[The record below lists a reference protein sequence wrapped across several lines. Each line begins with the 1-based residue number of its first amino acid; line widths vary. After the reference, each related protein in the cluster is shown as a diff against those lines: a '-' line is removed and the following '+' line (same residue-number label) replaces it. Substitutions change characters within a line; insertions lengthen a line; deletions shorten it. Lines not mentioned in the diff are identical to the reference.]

1 MLDLTQVFQA
11 LQSHKDTLLQHYQ
24 LTSQGVDD
32 REALLAWLAGQD
44 QTTLIEQ
51 LQSVEQPGALPTIER
66 QADSS
71 LIRPFAPRW
80 SNHPEAREWARHVLE
95 NVQTC
100 AVDGSQIT
108 PSRDYSVPVGA
119 VQVGC
124 FENDHC
130 GAGTYRKTLHFEVL
144 TNDELAQD
152 PEDANGFPDQQVN
165 LRRFELECQVLRDYM
180 QRAVGREP
188 RPLCFFDGSFILSF
202 AGLMRPDLRQAYI
215 QAITATLVMSRE
227 CGVPIVGYVDS
238 SYARDLVNM
247 LRWLTGQDLPPAIT
261 DAGLLESSM
270 NWGDRSELWQCARAD
285 RLAASSDNG
294 TPGYYRQVHF
304 LYLKTTTQN
313 PPVRLEIPEWVLQAG
328 LVDSVLDIVRAECV
342 VGAGYPYAVETA
354 DALAVITLQD
364 RERFYRLFQDYLVEL
379 QIPLRYTRK
388 AYSKRLRR

>member
-11 LQSHKDTLLQHYQ
+11 LESHKETLLQQHR
-24 LTSQGVDD
+24 LTSQGADERQDLLD
-32 REALLAWLAGQD
+32 RLAGQD
-44 QTTLIEQ
+44 QTTLCER
-51 LQSVEQPGALPTIER
+51 LQDVEQPGALPTEER
-66 QADSS
+66 LVGQSI
-71 LIRPFAPRW
+71 IRPFAPRW
-80 SNHPEAREWARHVLE
+80 SNHPEAREWALGVLV

-108 PSRDYSVPVGA
+108 PNRDYSVAVGA

-130 GAGTYRKTLHFEVL
+130 GAGTYRKTLHFNML

-152 PEDANGFPDQQVN
+152 PEDTNGFPDQQVN
-165 LRRFELECQVLRDYM
+165 LRRFQLECQALRDYM
-180 QRAVGREP
+180 QRAAGREP

-202 AGLMRPDLRQAYI
+202 AGLMRPDLRQAYT
-215 QAITATLVMSRE
+215 QAITAMLAMSKE
-227 CGVPIVGYVDS
+227 CGVPVVGYIDS

-247 LRWLTGQDLPPAIT
+247 LRWLTDQEQPLSLT
-261 DAGLLESSM
+261 DAGLLEDSM
-270 NWGDRSELWQCARAD
+270 HWGDRSELWQCARAD
-285 RLAASSDNG
+285 RLATANDQES
-294 TPGYYRQVHF
+294 PGYYRQVHF
-304 LYLKTTTQN
+304 LYLKTTAQN

-328 LVDSVLDIVRAECV
+328 LVDSVLDIVRAECI

-354 DALAVITLQD
+354 DALAVITLED

-379 QIPLRYTRK
+379 RIPLRYTRK

>member
-11 LQSHKDTLLQHYQ
+11 LESHKDTLLQHYQ

-44 QTTLIEQ
+44 QMTLCER
-51 LQSVEQPGALPTIER
+51 LQSIEQPGALPTIER
-66 QADSS
+66 QAGLS

-80 SNHPEAREWARHVLE
+80 SNHPEAREWARQVLAK
-95 NVQTC
+95 VQTC

-124 FENDHC
+124 FENDHS
-130 GAGTYRKTLHFEVL
+130 GAGTYRKTLHFKVL

-152 PEDANGFPDQQVN
+152 PEDTNGFPDQQVN
-165 LRRFELECQVLRDYM
+165 LGRFELECQVLRDYM
-180 QRAVGREP
+180 ERAVGREP

-285 RLAASSDNG
+285 RLAASSNQEML
-294 TPGYYRQVHF
+294 GYYRQVHF
-304 LYLKTTTQN
+304 LYLKTTAQN

>member
-11 LQSHKDTLLQHYQ
+11 LESHKDTLLQHYQ

-44 QTTLIEQ
+44 QMTLCER
-51 LQSVEQPGALPTIER
+51 LQSIEQPGALPTIER
-66 QADSS
+66 QAGLS

-80 SNHPEAREWARHVLE
+80 SNHPEAREWARHVLAK
-95 NVQTC
+95 VQTC

-124 FENDHC
+124 FENDHS
-130 GAGTYRKTLHFEVL
+130 GAGTYRKTLHFKVL

-152 PEDANGFPDQQVN
+152 PEDTNGFPDQQVN
-165 LRRFELECQVLRDYM
+165 LGRFELECQVLRDYM
-180 QRAVGREP
+180 QRSVGREP

-215 QAITATLVMSRE
+215 DSIKATLVMSKE

-247 LRWLTGQDLPPAIT
+247 LRWLTGHDQPPTIT
-261 DAGLLESSM
+261 DASLLEISM

-285 RLAASSDNG
+285 RLAASSDKG

-304 LYLKTTTQN
+304 LYLKTTAQN

-328 LVDSVLDIVRAECV
+328 LVESVLDIVRAECI

-354 DALAVITLQD
+354 DALAVITMED

-379 QIPLRYTRK
+379 RIPLRYTRK